1 MILRQIKYYFKIVLV
16 NLLILYSLLYLVELA
31 INFKKNKLFKNT
43 RLYYLNSLQE
53 KNSNSKIYLNYGVYK
68 GLDKEQKILPLSGYE
83 NSTIILCLD
92 EKNKPVIYLSDKY
105 GFNNSINKKNDFLLI
120 GDSYVQG
127 MCVHNKDNLNSQF
140 KKFSLTTNSLGVGG
154 NGPLIELATFK
165 EYKDYYNYNSVI
177 LFITPNNDYYDLS
190 REIKN
195 NILLNYL
202 NQETFTQ
209 NLNNDKNKEIKI
221 SILNSFFGNKTQR
234 FWNDSL
240 SVYHFNLKSLTNS
253 IENLFKNK
261 NLKINYEYL
270 LDKEIDIFFIKTL
283 NEFIN
288 TIERDK
294 KKLYVVFNSVEPDI
308 LYPESIDTQNL
319 KNLLLNKKL
328 NQIKEFLIS
337 KEIAFFDFNQYIL
350 NNYNKNNIS
359 KMFKRIDGRWDHYT
373 EKGFYEITEQIY
385 INLLR

>member
-1 MILRQIKYYFKIVLV
+1 MILEKIKYYLKIALI
-16 NLLILYSLLYLVELA
+16 NLLILYSLLYFIELA
-31 INFKKNKLFKNT
+31 INFKKDNLFKKT
-43 RLYYLNSLQE
+43 RLYYLNSLQD
-53 KNSNSKIYLNYGVYK
+53 KNYNKIYLNYGVYK
-68 GLDKEQKILPLSGYE
+68 QLDKEQKLLPLSGYE
-83 NSTIILCLD
+83 NSKILLCLD
-92 EKNKPVIYLSDKY
+92 ENNRPVFYFSDKY
-105 GFNNSINKKNDFLLI
+105 GFNNSINKENDFLLI

-209 NLNNDKNKEIKI
+209 NLSNDKNKEIKI

-359 KMFKRIDGRWDHYT
+359 KMFKKIDGRWDHYT